1 MKALVLSGGGSKGAY
16 QVGALNYLLKENNV
30 YYDILCG
37 VSVGA
42 INCGFLAQYT
52 SEEERNG
59 IEELTDLWLE
69 LNTSKIYKRW
79 FPFGGWHGIWEKSF
93 YDSSPL
99 IHLIEKTINLEK
111 IRATGRKVNAG
122 TISLSSGKYTVFTQD
137 DDDFVK
143 AIMASAS
150 FPGMFA
156 PIKIRD
162 QWWSDGGVKQI
173 TPVKTAI
180 ELGAT
185 QVDVIMTSPEQR
197 LKHFV
202 EEPSIIDIITR
213 VLDLSADKIM
223 SNDLEKALIY
233 NQLAATGYSD
243 KKIIK
248 MNLIRPTFNLID
260 NLLDFDPEKIQKM
273 METGYLDAKNQY
285 QG

>member
-16 QVGALNYLLKENNV
+16 QIGALNYLLKECNNH
-30 YYDILCG
+30 YDILCG
-37 VSVGA
+37 VSVGS
-42 INCGFLAQYT
+42 INCGFLAQFT
-52 SEEERNG
+52 PEEEKSG

-79 FPFGGWHGIWEKSF
+79 FPFGGWHALWEKSF

-111 IRATGRKVNAG
+111 IRATGRQVSAG
-122 TISLSSGKYTVFTQD
+122 AISLSSGKYTVFTQD
-137 DDDFVK
+137 NDDFVK

-156 PIKIRD
+156 PIKIGD

-173 TPVKTAI
+173 TPIKTAI
-180 ELGAT
+180 ELGAE
-185 QVDVIMTSPEQR
+185 QVDIIMTSPEQR

-223 SNDLEKALIY
+223 SNDLEKATIY
-233 NQLAATGYSD
+233 NQLASTGYSD